1 MARQPIAAEV
11 PTSKFPRFCRWAG
24 SSGWRPPLC
33 SIHMDWEQGLPTPF
47 QRRRAQLTRLLH
59 NPAFQQRSGST
70 LQYLCSAAGVD
81 FDGIDPAVYPNL
93 LSLWLDGPLPDMTL
107 LPPSLENI
115 SIRGWDATQD
125 SAEEQ
130 LRLLTQQQRTPA
142 ALPQLGPQLLHCPRL
157 VCVTLSH
164 YHVDGLAQLLPPLV
178 RRLGVLYCS
187 ITLQPADPS
196 NDGWLARSL
205 AAKAVEVSSHPA
217 LCPEG
222 VGLIDGFKSED
233 RLLASAPQ

>member
-11 PTSKFPRFCRWAG
+11 PTSKFPRFCLWAG

-33 SIHMDWEQGLPTPF
+33 SIHMYWEQGLPALF

-59 NPAFQQRSGST
+59 NPAFQQRSGNT

-81 FDGIDPAVYPNL
+81 FDGIDPGVYPNL
-93 LSLWLDGPLPDMTL
+93 LSLWLDGPLPEMTL

-115 SIRGWDATQD
+115 SIRGSEATQD

-130 LRLLTQQQRTPA
+130 LRLLTQQPPG

-157 VCVTLSH
+157 VFVTLSH
-164 YHVDGLAQLLPPLV
+164 YHVDGLAELLPPLV
-178 RRLGVLYCS
+178 HRLGVLYCS

-196 NDGWLARSL
+196 HDGWLARSL
-205 AAKAVEVSSHPA
+205 AARAVHVSGYPA
-217 LCPEG
+217 LCGEG
-222 VGLIDGFKSED
+222 VGLIDAFKSTD
-233 RLLASAPQ
+233 RLLASAPH